1 MITPLVATA
10 DLAEWLVRYLLEADQ
25 CKYLTWDMIE
35 NYAALRARIARE
47 DAFLEAGRPDL
58 IAYSPAARVLP

>member
-1 MITPLVATA
+1 MITPLVASA
-10 DLAEWLVRYLLEADQ
+10 DLGAEMIRLLLDAEK
-25 CKYLTWDMIE
+25 CRTLTWDMIE

-47 DAFLEAGRPDL
+47 DALLEAGRPDL